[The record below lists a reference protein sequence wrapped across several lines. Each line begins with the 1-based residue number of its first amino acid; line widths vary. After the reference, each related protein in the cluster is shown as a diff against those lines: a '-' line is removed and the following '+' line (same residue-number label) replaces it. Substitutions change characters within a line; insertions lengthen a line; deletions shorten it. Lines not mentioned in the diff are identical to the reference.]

1 MTVTEPVAELEG
13 FLLALGRCQLAAGY
27 PVNDVSTTLNTVARA
42 YGRPDLTTYV
52 LPNAVMLDD
61 PIAGR
66 ARLVPE
72 SANPLRLDQAAVLH
86 DIAQEA
92 RSGQLN
98 LAQGLAELDALPDRE
113 SRYPVWLS
121 ILGYGVASAGFALVF
136 RVSLWG
142 VLMAAL
148 LGLFVG
154 WLVLF
159 TRHRPTIAPL
169 VPPLAATLCAFA
181 VFGFAN
187 LIDAEVSPLRV
198 AIAPIITLI
207 PGTALTRATQELS
220 AGHVI
225 AGASRLV
232 AAIVQILVLLFG
244 ILVGT
249 MLAHVSPYD
258 LGDVTEARLPFW
270 VAWIGAIIYAIGQAL
285 AFSEPRGAVRW
296 VIPLLLIAFSIQQF
310 VAWRLDPVIA
320 AGLAAMIA
328 LFLALLIQDR
338 APNGPPAFV
347 LFAPVF
353 WLLVP
358 GSLGLVGLAEAI
370 TGADSNAASSGSALA
385 ADPSP
390 NAGLSSITLNADSNV
405 LLIAGASIIAI
416 TIGMQI
422 ASVAGRLM
430 DKRTDLET
438 G

>member
-1 MTVTEPVAELEG
+1 MTVTEPDPQLED
-13 FLLALGRCQLAAGY
+13 FLLELGRYQLAAGY
-27 PVNDVSTTLNTVARA
+27 PVNDVSATLNTVARA
-42 YGRPDLTTYV
+42 YGRPDVTTYV

-61 PIAGR
+61 PVAGR

-72 SANPLRLDQAAVLH
+72 GSDPLRLDQAATLH

-92 RSGQLN
+92 RRGTLDLST
-98 LAQGLAELDALPDRE
+98 GLAELAALPAQE
-113 SRYPVWLS
+113 SRYPLWLS
-121 ILGYGVASAGFALVF
+121 ILGYGIASSGFALVF
-136 RVSLWG
+136 RVSPWG
-142 VLMAAL
+142 VAMAAL

-154 WLVLF
+154 WLVIF
-159 TRHRPTIAPL
+159 TRHRPAVAPL
-169 VPPLAATLCAFA
+169 VPPFAAMVCSFI

-187 LIDAEVSPLRV
+187 LIDANVSPLRV

-270 VAWIGAIIYAIGQAL
+270 VAWIGAIIYAFGQAL
-285 AFSEPRGAVRW
+285 AFSEPKGAVRW
-296 VIPLLLIAFSIQQF
+296 VIPLLLVAFSIQQV
-310 VAWRLDPVIA
+310 VAWRLDSVVA
-320 AGLAAMIA
+320 AGLAAMVA
-328 LFLALLIQDR
+328 LFLALVIQER
-338 APNGPPAFV
+338 TTNGPPAFV

-358 GSLGLVGLAEAI
+358 GSLGLVGLVETI
-370 TGADSNAASSGSALA
+370 TGADSDAASSGAALPDAPSAIPDA
-385 ADPSP
+385 A
-390 NAGLSSITLNADSNV
+390 LTADSNV
-405 LLIAGASIIAI
+405 LVIAGASIIAI

-422 ASVAGRLM
+422 ASVAGRLVRERS
-430 DKRTDLET
+430 DSPSPRT
-438 G
+438 